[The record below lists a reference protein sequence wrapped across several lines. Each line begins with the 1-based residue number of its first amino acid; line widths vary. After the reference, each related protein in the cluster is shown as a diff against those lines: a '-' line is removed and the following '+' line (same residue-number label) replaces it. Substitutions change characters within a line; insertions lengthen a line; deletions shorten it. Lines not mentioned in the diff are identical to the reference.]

1 MPSSRTR
8 PPTPPSDFKL
18 PPDVT
23 STRDTLA
30 TRAIA
35 YSFRHARLGLLGR
48 IVIGALGDQ
57 TQVTS
62 ELSGDADDPMT
73 AARLAIFRPISEA
86 VTAILD
92 HRGGGDPRSPR
103 RAAPTRPRRSCP
115 APTLPTSSRVRWCSA
130 TATTRS

>member
-1 MPSSRTR
+1 MPSARTR
-8 PPTPPSDFKL
+8 PPRPPTDFKV

-23 STRDTLA
+23 STRDPLA
-30 TRAIA
+30 TGAIA

-48 IVIGALGDQ
+48 LVISSAPGDQ

-86 VTAILD
+86 LTAILD
-92 HRGGGDPRSPR
+92 HCTGGDPATY
-103 RAAPTRPRRSCP
+103 AARGTDRPAPQPARPRRQP
-115 APTLPTSSRVRWCSA
+115 PH
-130 TATTRS
+130 